1 MHHRAILRTLVIA
14 ALLAIL
20 TLTVHASTTRVDELL
35 KAALALDAN
44 RAHGATLYHEQCQ
57 SCHGAQA
64 TGNAHNLVP
73 SLAGQRERYLVKQL
87 ADFVEFER
95 ESSDMHKMVAAAGLD
110 APQAMIDMAAY
121 LNGLP
126 VLQHPQTGDGS
137 LVQLGEGMFQEQ
149 CASCHGHDARGD
161 EDGFAPSL
169 RNQHYA
175 YLLQQMR
182 RLASG
187 HRTDIDPDLVR
198 FLDSLDS
205 EELTALADYLS
216 HLRGPVTD
224 RRRMRDDGT
233 VAD

>member
-1 MHHRAILRTLVIA
+1 MRTRWFMSMG
-14 ALLAIL
+14 LLAIL
-20 TLTVHASTTRVDELL
+20 SLAHASTTRVDELL

-44 RAHGATLYHEQCQ
+44 RAHGATLYREQCQ
-57 SCHGAQA
+57 SCHGPQA
-64 TGNAHNLVP
+64 TGDAKNVVP
-73 SLAGQRERYLVKQL
+73 ALAGQRERYLIKQF

-95 ESSDMHKMVAAAGLD
+95 EAPDMHKMVAAAGLD
-110 APQAMIDMAAY
+110 APQAMLDLAVY

-137 LVQLGEGMFQEQ
+137 LVQLGEGMFHEQ

-161 EDGFAPSL
+161 EDGSVPSL
-169 RNQHYA
+169 RNQHYD

-187 HRTDIDPDLVR
+187 HRTDVDPDLIR

-205 EELTALADYLS
+205 EELVALADYLS
-216 HLRGPVTD
+216 RLHGPVRD
-224 RRRMRDDGT
+224 RRQMRDDGT